1 MSSAAGYTRSSQR
14 ASSNVSPLRSRK
26 SPAAVAKAGGRPT
39 TPSSSS
45 SSRPSPKAS
54 VSPVATAVPDASKA
68 KENVTV
74 TVRFRPLSGREI
86 NKGDELAWY
95 ADGDRVV
102 RNEFNP
108 SLAYGFDRVFG
119 PATTTRHV
127 YDVAAQHVVSG
138 AMEGIN
144 GNVFAGEQKSP
155 GVIPLAVKDVFSIIQ
170 ETPGREFLL
179 RVSYLEIYNEVINDL
194 LDPLGQNLRIRED
207 AQGTYVEGIKEE
219 VVLSP
224 AHALSLIATGEA
236 FLNAPIG
243 AWLSFALKVPAYCKF
258 HDLRRAIYEHRH
270 VGSNN
275 FNLVSSR
282 SHTIFTLTIES
293 SSRGENIGEEDVTLS
308 HLHLIDL
315 AGSESSKTETTGL
328 RRKEGSYI
336 NKSLLT
342 LGTVISKLTDG
353 KATHIPYRDSKLTR
367 LLQSSLSGHG
377 RISLICTVTPASSS
391 SEETHNTLKFAH
403 RSKHVEIKASQNK
416 IMDEKSLI
424 KKYQREICELK
435 QELQQLK
442 RGMIENPNVAPSS
455 QEDLV
460 TLKLQLEA
468 GQSKL
473 KSRLEEEEQAKAAL
487 MGRIQRL
494 TKLILVSTKNA
505 MSSSIPE
512 RPSHRRRHSFGEDEL
527 AYLPDRKRESLIED
541 DAGSHASVP
550 CSAEEKDDITN
561 LDELVKDY
569 KRNKRRG
576 MLGWLKLR
584 KPDNVDGLSPNVDSE
599 GSANGSPASGSKL
612 TPNRVMLYDMK
623 DSRRNSVSRKDN
635 ASALNFFPGRTQAG
649 DLFSVTVRGHQ
660 LPPTGTTITDQMDL
674 LREQVKMLAGEVALC
689 ISSLKRLSEQ
699 AANRPEDIQLKE
711 DMDKLKS
718 EISQKKNQICILEQR
733 MIGSLGHAPS
743 NSEMS
748 QALSKLTSELN
759 EKIFELE
766 IKSADNRIL
775 QEQLQLKNLE
785 NAEMQET
792 ILSLRKQINLL
803 LDKTTTN
810 SQQFADSETDHSKE
824 ISGKNDETQVVKNL
838 NAIVSQVHFE
848 QGSSDSIINSQILM
862 QAAEIENLRQE
873 NVRLVEEKDGLE
885 IQSQKLAE
893 EASYAKELAA
903 AAAVELRNLAEEVT
917 KLTYENAE
925 LSGDLAEAAKEACC
939 KSNFCQISSY
949 ECKQNINNS
958 FQRDGQSKIPG
969 NEVLIE
975 ELKKDLNAR
984 FQREAALEAALSL
997 KDEIEAD
1004 LRRTLDETKHQ
1015 NHDLE
1020 YELASMKKR
1029 VARMRKSG
1037 INIEDKSTVH
1047 MLNDIQTKVKNGV
1060 TSSNGYSSRK
1070 QYKEDETIGHME
1082 DMIALEEL
1090 KASYQRERRRCK
1102 ELESRISRLKG
1113 EDIAGLDVMALEEL
1127 QNLHIEAITNIC
1139 HAKVTFL
1146 TCLPFDNQ
1154 LPLPCPYDSQLEF
1167 LLLPLKNL
1175 IDISRVIFCVHF
1187 YPGKVNSNS

>member
-1 MSSAAGYTRSSQR
+1 MGIFLEGEDRVQTPKSALPWPARDPSLTQTLSETFHLSSLSPSMSSAAGYTRSSQR
-14 ASSNVSPLRSRK
+14 ASVSPLRSRK
-26 SPAAVAKAGGRPT
+26 SPAGATKPAGRPT

-45 SSRPSPKAS
+45 TASRPSPKAS
-54 VSPVATAVPDASKA
+54 LSPVPIASASDVSKA

-86 NKGDELAWY
+86 NKGDEVAWY
-95 ADGDRVV
+95 ADGDHIV
-102 RNEFNP
+102 RNEYNP
-108 SLAYGFDRVFG
+108 SLAYGFDKVFG

-144 GNVFAGEQKSP
+144 GTVFAYGVTSSGKTHTMHGEQKSP
-155 GVIPLAVKDVFSIIQ
+155 GVIPLAVKDVFGIIQ

-194 LDPLGQNLRIRED
+194 LDPTGQNLRIRED

-224 AHALSLIATGEA
+224 AHALSLIATGE
-236 FLNAPIG
+236 
-243 AWLSFALKVPAYCKF
+243 
-258 HDLRRAIYEHRH
+258 EHRH

-342 LGTVISKLTDG
+342 LGTVIAKLTDG

-377 RISLICTVTPASSS
+377 RISLVCTVTPASSS

-424 KKYQREICELK
+424 KKYQREISELK

-442 RGMIENPNVAPSS
+442 RGMVENPNVATSS

-473 KSRLEEEEQAKAAL
+473 KSRLEEEEQSKAAL

-512 RPSHRRRHSFGEDEL
+512 RPSNRRRHSFGEDEL
-527 AYLPDRKRESLIED
+527 AYLPDRKRESWIND
-541 DAGSHASVP
+541 DAGSHASVL
-550 CSAEEKDDITN
+550 SAEEKDDVTN
-561 LDELVKDY
+561 LDELGKDY
-569 KRNKRRG
+569 KRSKRRG

-584 KPDNVDGLSPNVDSE
+584 KPDTVDGLSPNFDSE
-599 GSANGSPASGSKL
+599 ASANGSPASASKL

-623 DSRRNSVSRKDN
+623 DSRRNSVSRKEN
-635 ASALNFFPGRTQAG
+635 ASALNSFPGRTQAG
-649 DLFSVTVRGHQ
+649 DLFGVTVGGHQ
-660 LPPTGTTITDQMDL
+660 LPPTGTTVTDQMDL

-699 AANRPEDIQLKE
+699 AANKPEDIQLQE
-711 DMDKLKS
+711 DMHKLKG
-718 EISQKKNQICILEQR
+718 EISQKKNQIRILEQR

-748 QALSKLTSELN
+748 QALSKLTTELN
-759 EKIFELE
+759 EKFL
-766 IKSADNRIL
+766 
-775 QEQLQLKNLE
+775 
-785 NAEMQET
+785 
-792 ILSLRKQINLL
+792 
-803 LDKTTTN
+803 
-810 SQQFADSETDHSKE
+810 
-824 ISGKNDETQVVKNL
+824 
-838 NAIVSQVHFE
+838 
-848 QGSSDSIINSQILM
+848 
-862 QAAEIENLRQE
+862 NLRSSLQIT
-873 NVRLVEEKDGLE
+873 G
-885 IQSQKLAE
+885 
-893 EASYAKELAA
+893 YF
-903 AAAVELRNLAEEVT
+903 
-917 KLTYENAE
+917 
-925 LSGDLAEAAKEACC
+925 
-939 KSNFCQISSY
+939 KSNCS
-949 ECKQNINNS
+949 
-958 FQRDGQSKIPG
+958 
-969 NEVLIE
+969 
-975 ELKKDLNAR
+975 
-984 FQREAALEAALSL
+984 
-997 KDEIEAD
+997 
-1004 LRRTLDETKHQ
+1004 
-1015 NHDLE
+1015 
-1020 YELASMKKR
+1020 
-1029 VARMRKSG
+1029 
-1037 INIEDKSTVH
+1037 
-1047 MLNDIQTKVKNGV
+1047 
-1060 TSSNGYSSRK
+1060 
-1070 QYKEDETIGHME
+1070 
-1082 DMIALEEL
+1082 
-1090 KASYQRERRRCK
+1090 
-1102 ELESRISRLKG
+1102 
-1113 EDIAGLDVMALEEL
+1113 
-1127 QNLHIEAITNIC
+1127 
-1139 HAKVTFL
+1139 
-1146 TCLPFDNQ
+1146 
-1154 LPLPCPYDSQLEF
+1154 
-1167 LLLPLKNL
+1167 
-1175 IDISRVIFCVHF
+1175 
-1187 YPGKVNSNS
+1187 